1 LFRGRPGRLN
11 SQGEKKMKVFVARLA
26 AVAAIAVLA
35 GCATEPRGAKLTY
48 ETSPAGATIYEGS
61 QSLGVAPVTHFYPAA
76 ADGAQIRTAP
86 VTAVWPS
93 GARTTFWTFLKP
105 GDDNVTTLA
114 RPANAPNLQADLD
127 NALKYASAE
136 ARLKAQQARDQAR
149 GSARCQAQ
157 MQGGVVA
164 GIDDGK

>member
-1 LFRGRPGRLN
+1 MNERFSRR
-11 SQGEKKMKVFVARLA
+11 AAAAAALA
-26 AVAAIAVLA
+26 LLAVVA

-48 ETSPAGATIYEGS
+48 ETSPAGATIYQGG
-61 QSLGVAPVTHFYPAA
+61 QSLGVAPVTHSYPAT
-76 ADGAQIRTAP
+76 ADGGQIRTP
-86 VTAVWPS
+86 EVTAVWPS
-93 GARTTFWTFLKP
+93 GAKTTFWTFLKP

-127 NALKYASAE
+127 NAQKFASTE
-136 ARLKAQQARDQAR
+136 ERLKAQQKRDQAR

-164 GIDDGK
+164 GIDDCK